1 MSSEETIGQL
11 EVIEQHKK
19 ELEQPKKI
27 LNDNK
32 IEIETM
38 NQNLKTKNKELT
50 DLKKTKG
57 SQCSVEGGK
66 YEKKNHNVTKHC
78 YINNKLFNTQTEDE
92 LAGSS
97 SKNDIECN
105 FITKKDTSIEIKK
118 YNTPDWMQCTIIYNN
133 KKKIWEASERGKN
146 PIKCRELF
154 NNLITDLN
162 LYEGEIPPFMEK
174 PITHEEWIKIKAET
188 NKWDDKYI
196 DIPSDYITKLY
207 QAKGCDYI
215 QISNGYGL
223 YHLGNDKC
231 NFDVLEFNIEQ
242 QLRIRTKIHTRK
254 NKKGF
259 CNLSVTIACQPKD
272 ITKLNRSKYTL
283 DDENKLPVSLI
294 YKP

>member
-1 MSSEETIGQL
+1 MSIALKIATKSI
-11 EVIEQHKK
+11 V
-19 ELEQPKKI
+19 ELERQMAIVMEKLEFLKEIPETKNEELTQLKKI
-27 LNDNK
+27 
-32 IEIETM
+32 
-38 NQNLKTKNKELT
+38 
-50 DLKKTKG
+50 KG
-57 SQCSVEGGK
+57 SKCSVEGNE
-66 YEKKNHNVTKHC
+66 YEKTIYNVVKHC
-78 YINNKLFNTQTEDE
+78 DINNKLFNTQKEDE

-105 FITKKDTSIEIKK
+105 FNTKKDTSIEVKK
-118 YNTPDWMQCTIIYNN
+118 YNTPDWMQCSIKYN
-133 KKKIWEASERGKN
+133 KKNKTWEASKRGKN
-146 PIKCRELF
+146 PVKCRELF
-154 NNLITDLN
+154 NNLITGLK

-174 PITHEEWIKIKAET
+174 SITHEEWIKIKAET

-196 DIPSDYITKLY
+196 DISSDYIAKLY

-231 NFDVLEFNIEQ
+231 NFDVPQLNIEQ
-242 QLRIRTKIHTRK
+242 QLRIRTKIHSRK

-272 ITKLNRSKYTL
+272 ISKLNRSKYSL